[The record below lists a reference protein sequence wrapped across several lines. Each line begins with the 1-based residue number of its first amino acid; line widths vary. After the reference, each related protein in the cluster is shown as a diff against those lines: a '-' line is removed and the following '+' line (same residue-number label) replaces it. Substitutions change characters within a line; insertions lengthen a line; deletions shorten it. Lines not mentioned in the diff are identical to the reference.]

1 MSFSDKLRI
10 EKIIVREP
18 ENVEDWMERFIQI
31 IMKEKKTGK
40 REPHKTVTKK
50 NFNA

>member
-10 EKIIVREP
+10 EKIIVTEP
-18 ENVEDWMERFIQI
+18 ENVEEWLKRFIEI
-31 IMKEKKTGK
+31 IMKEKNSNK
-40 REPHKTVTKK
+40 RESYKRVPKK